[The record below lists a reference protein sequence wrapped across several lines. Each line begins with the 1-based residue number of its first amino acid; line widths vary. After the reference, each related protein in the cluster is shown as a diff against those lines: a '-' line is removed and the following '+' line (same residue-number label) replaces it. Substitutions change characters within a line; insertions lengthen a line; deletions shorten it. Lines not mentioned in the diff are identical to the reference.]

1 MKTLFT
7 LILTLLLISQVK
19 SQDKF
24 LTKTGFV
31 SFFSHSLVED
41 IKAENNQG
49 LSIIDTKTGEIV
61 VQLLM
66 RSFMF
71 EKALMQ
77 EHFNE
82 NYIESDKYPKA
93 TFKGKILNFN
103 KNVTEDSILEI
114 EGILFIHGKEKEIK
128 IKIKGEFKKN
138 SNELILSGDFMV
150 EVADFD
156 IKIPTIVVN
165 NIAKIVKVSFEFHHT
180 PYK

>member
-1 MKTLFT
+1 MKILYTLIFT
-7 LILTLLLISQVK
+7 LLVISQVK

-24 LTKTGFV
+24 ITKTGYV

-71 EKALMQ
+71 KKSLMQ

-82 NYIESDKYPKA
+82 NYIESDTYPKA
-93 TFKGKILNFN
+93 IFKGKILNYN
-103 KNVTEDSILEI
+103 QLVNENSDAEI
-114 EGILFIHGKEKEIK
+114 EGTLFVHGKEKEIK
-128 IKIKGEFKKN
+128 IKVKAHKISE
-138 SNELILSGDFMV
+138 EIIISGDFKV

-156 IKIPTIVVN
+156 IKIPRIVVN
-165 NIAKIVKVSFEFHHT
+165 NIAKIVKVSFEFHYT

>member
-7 LILTLLLISQVK
+7 LILTLLIISQVK

-49 LSIIDTKTGEIV
+49 LSIIDTKTGEIII
-61 VQLLM
+61 QLLM

-71 EKALMQ
+71 KKALMQ

-82 NYIESDKYPKA
+82 NYIESSTYPKA
-93 TFKGKILNFN
+93 IFKGRILNYDQLVN
-103 KNVTEDSILEI
+103 EDLVAEI
-114 EGILFIHGKEKEIK
+114 EGVLFVHGKEKEIK
-128 IKIKGEFKKN
+128 ITGEMKRD
-138 SNELILSGDFMV
+138 SDELILSGDFMV

>member
-1 MKTLFT
+1 MKTLFI
-7 LILTLLLISQVK
+7 LIFTLLIISQVK

-24 LTKTGFV
+24 LTKTGYV

-71 EKALMQ
+71 KKALMQ

-93 TFKGKILNFN
+93 VFKGNFLNFDN
-103 KNVTEDSILEI
+103 LPTEKTTADI
-114 EGILFIHGKEKEIK
+114 EGILIIHGKEKEIK
-128 IKIKGEFKKN
+128 TKV
-138 SNELILSGDFMV
+138 ILQPTSDGLNLKGDFTV
-150 EVADFD
+150 EVANFN
-156 IKIPTIVVN
+156 IKIPTVVVN
-165 NIAKIVKVSFEFHHT
+165 NIAKIVKVSFEFHYT